1 MEKKSNNRF
10 IFWRTDFVGAAMIIS
25 GILFLLNN
33 FNLITIQNILPR
45 DFIISRIL
53 GVLFI
58 IVGIVFLF
66 FQGAGGR
73 LFWLWIPA
81 GFFFTIGLDIL
92 IIGINNLFNIDSGT
106 MLSTGIGITFLII
119 FLSRNKH
126 WWSLIPAGIF
136 FGFATWIIMIKN
148 LSIIGFH
155 PIILIFYLGMS
166 FLTIFWFSVQ
176 KQKKKWA
183 LLTGAIITA
192 ISLLYFIV
200 ILIYK
205 NKLLLSIILLIIGIG
220 MLIFLGILEIVKRKK
235 INSV

>member
-1 MEKKSNNRF
+1 
-10 IFWRTDFVGAAMIIS
+10 MIIS
-25 GILFLLNN
+25 GIIFLLNN
-33 FNLITIQNILPR
+33 FNLITIQDILPR

-58 IVGIVFLF
+58 IIGIVFLF

-92 IIGINNLFNIDSGT
+92 IIGINNLLNIDSGT
-106 MLSTGIGITFLII
+106 MLSTGIGITFLTI

-136 FGFATWIIMIKN
+136 FGFATWIIMIKSQ
-148 LSIIGFH
+148 SIIGFH

-166 FLTIFWFSVQ
+166 FITIFLFSVQ
-176 KQKKKWA
+176 KQRKKWA
-183 LLTGAIITA
+183 LLTGTIITA

-200 ILIYK
+200 ILIYR
-205 NKLLLSIILLIIGIG
+205 NKLLLSIVLLIIGIG
-220 MLIFLGILEIVKRKK
+220 MLIILGILEITKRKK